1 MNRRNKMKTIQD
13 VCDMTWHN
21 MVVEKDYDVTKKQAF
36 VDEVTSIT
44 RNCKA
49 LKMDE
54 VSHRARIREVFIEY
68 FIDDNFKQNN
78 DLSMGILNM
87 AVDNYMFYATRCV

>member
-1 MNRRNKMKTIQD
+1 
-13 VCDMTWHN
+13 

-54 VSHRARIREVFIEY
+54 ASHQERIREVFVKY
-68 FIDDNFKQNN
+68 FIDDHFKQNN

-87 AVDNYMFYATRCV
+87 AVDNYMFYAIRGV